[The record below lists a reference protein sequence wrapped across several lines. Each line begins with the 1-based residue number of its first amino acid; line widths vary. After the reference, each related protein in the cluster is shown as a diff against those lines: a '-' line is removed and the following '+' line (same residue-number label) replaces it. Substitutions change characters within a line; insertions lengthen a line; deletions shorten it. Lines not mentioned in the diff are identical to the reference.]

1 MKFENL
7 FAKGRIGNLELKNRI
22 VMPAMGT
29 SLAGY
34 NGEASPELIAFYEER
49 ARAGC
54 GLIITEITRIDD
66 EFGVGTPNQLS
77 ATNLKHIPSLERL
90 AKTVHKYDTKIFLQ
104 LHHPGRESHGRLI
117 DGRQIVAPSPIPCK
131 VCKEEPRELTTLEVE
146 NLVKKFVT
154 GAKFA
159 QMAGIDGVELH
170 GAHGYLICQ
179 FLSPYTNKRTDKYGG
194 DFNGRMRFITE
205 IIVGIKQICGKHF
218 PISVRIDGDEFIEG
232 GINLEEATKIAKYL
246 ESLGVDAI
254 NVSSGI
260 YETGFTI
267 IEPIGLK
274 EGWKKHLAKTIKA
287 EVNIPVIAVN
297 NIKHPEIAEELLSQ
311 GVMDFAGIGRGQ
323 LADSQWS
330 LKAYDERSEEIKPC
344 ISCLHCIEE
353 LEKCGTTKCAVNPRM
368 GRELEFNNLEANG
381 ENKVVAVIGAG
392 PAGLEASRVLSLRG
406 FKVVLFE
413 KENTLGGMV
422 SLGSNPP
429 DKEKLT
435 WFIDYYKRTLES
447 LGVEIKL
454 NTKATIEAIKE
465 INPYA
470 VFIATGS
477 NPVIPNL
484 EGINNKNVLTVAQVL
499 SGKEKVENESVVVIG
514 SGMTGCETAEY
525 LAVRG
530 NKITLVEMLPQ
541 IGAGVYPSN
550 LYTVIKNLNA
560 HGTKF
565 LTSHKLMK
573 VAETSVEL
581 LNLKTNETIIIP
593 TDKVVLSLGIRS
605 NNAIAKELEDHFL
618 IVKVIGDAE
627 KPGRIAEAVRQ
638 GFEKSYIL

>member
-1 MKFENL
+1 MKFQNL
-7 FAKGRIGNLELKNRI
+7 FSKGKIGNLELKNRI

-29 SLAGY
+29 SLASY

-49 ARAGC
+49 AKAGC

-77 ATNLKHIPSLERL
+77 ATNIKQIPSLERL
-90 AKTVHKYDTKIFLQ
+90 AKAVHKYDTKIFVQ
-104 LHHPGRESHGRLI
+104 LHHPGRESHGHLI
-117 DGRQIVAPSPIPCK
+117 DGRQIVAPSPIACK
-131 VCKEEPRELTTLEVE
+131 VCKEEPRELTTVEVE

-154 GAKFA
+154 GAKIA

-179 FLSPYTNKRTDKYGG
+179 FLSPYTNKRIDKYGG
-194 DFNGRMRFITE
+194 DFDGRMRFITE
-205 IIVGIKQICGKHF
+205 IILGIRQVCGKNF
-218 PISVRIDGDEFIEG
+218 PISVRIDGDEFVEG

-287 EVNIPVIAVN
+287 AVNIPVIAVN
-297 NIKHPEIAEELLSQ
+297 NIKHPEVAEELLGE
-311 GVMDFAGIGRGQ
+311 GVMDFAGIGRSQ
-323 LADSQWS
+323 LADSQWV
-330 LKAYDERSEEIKPC
+330 LKAYEGRSEDIKPC

-353 LEKCGTTKCAVNPRM
+353 LEKCRATKCAVNPVM
-368 GRELEFNNLEANG
+368 GRELEFDNLVVNG

-392 PAGLEASRVLSLRG
+392 PAGLEASRTLALKG
-406 FKVVLFE
+406 YKVVLFE
-413 KENTLGGMV
+413 EESALGGMV

-435 WFIDYYKRTLES
+435 WFINYYKKALS
-447 LGVEIKL
+447 DLGVEIRL
-454 NTKATIEAIKE
+454 NTRATLEMIKE
-465 INPYA
+465 LNPYA
-470 VFIATGS
+470 VFVATGS
-477 NPVIPNL
+477 TPFIPNI
-484 EGINNKNVLTVAQVL
+484 EGINNANVLNVSEVL
-499 SGKEKVENESVVVIG
+499 SGRNIIENQNVVVIG

-530 NKITLVEMLPQ
+530 NKLTLVEMLPE
-541 IGAGVYPSN
+541 IGTGIYPAN
-550 LYTVIKNLNA
+550 LYTVIKNLNT
-560 HGTKF
+560 HGAKF

-573 VAETSVEL
+573 ITETSVEL
-581 LNLKTNETIIIP
+581 LNLKTNEPVTI
-593 TDKVVLSLGIRS
+593 TADKVVLSLGIKP
-605 NNAIAKELEDHFL
+605 NNSLVQELEKHFS

-638 GFEKSYIL
+638 SFEKAYVL